1 MLTKELVNISE
12 LTEMSALEMGLLAEK
27 EQIHLQTDIQE
38 NLYAKVDESLYIR
51 MLINLLSNAIAYHRE
66 HGYIKVSLFR
76 IENRIVGKIED
87 NGQGISQGD
96 LPHIWERFYRADR
109 APPRETTP
117 GLVFPWSNGLQRL
130 MEEKSRWKVVWEGEP
145 VSPSGFRQK
154 KMEKKSKMIYF
165 FNLPL
170 IFLRYTGYIKDRE
183 EIRL

>member
-76 IENRIVGKIED
+76 IENKNCGK
-87 NGQGISQGD
+87 N
-96 LPHIWERFYRADR
+96 RR
-109 APPRETTP
+109 
-117 GLVFPWSNGLQRL
+117 
-130 MEEKSRWKVVWEGEP
+130 
-145 VSPSGFRQK
+145 
-154 KMEKKSKMIYF
+154 
-165 FNLPL
+165 
-170 IFLRYTGYIKDRE
+170 
-183 EIRL
+183 